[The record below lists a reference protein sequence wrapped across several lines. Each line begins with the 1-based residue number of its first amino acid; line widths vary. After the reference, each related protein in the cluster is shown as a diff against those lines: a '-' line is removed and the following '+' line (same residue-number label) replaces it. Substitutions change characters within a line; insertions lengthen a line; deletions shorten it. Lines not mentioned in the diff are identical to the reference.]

1 MELVVN
7 KELYQVYASSYFDKV
22 MPELSVYLDKGIIE
36 VCKFFELEHINKLKI
51 YLYDNAAEYQKLFK
65 TLYPLNGIAGC
76 FGYEDVKIYADL
88 NKIDKHRLFTCILHE
103 LTHVIY
109 RNYIQEKGINNRIV
123 WFDEGLASF
132 LSGEKNALIDN
143 DRLKEFIEIKISGE
157 NKEIPKISYLHKH
170 GTNYGE
176 FVDAKTNKYNGYDW
190 SYLMIRYLI
199 ETLSK
204 KELNKLM
211 RSKQS
216 ILDIEGTIT
225 NDTYNYFTKKVKTK

>member
-7 KELYQVYASSYFDKV
+7 KELYQLYASSYFDKII
-22 MPELSVYLDKGIIE
+22 PELSAYLDKGIIS
-36 VCKFFELEHINKLKI
+36 VMNFFDLEHISKLKI
-51 YLYDNAAEYQKLFK
+51 YLYDDAEEYQKLFK

-132 LSGEKNALIDN
+132 LSGEKNTLLDN
-143 DRLKEFIEIKISGE
+143 YKLKEFIETRINSEG
-157 NKEIPKISYLHKH
+157 KEIPKISYLHKH
-170 GTNYGE
+170 GASYGE
-176 FVDAKTNKYNGYDW
+176 FADTKTNKYNGYDW

-204 KELNKLM
+204 EELNELM
-211 RSKQS
+211 RSKQN
-216 ILDIEGTIT
+216 ILDIEDTIT

>member
-7 KELYQVYASSYFDKV
+7 KELYQLYASSYFDKV

-51 YLYDNAAEYQKLFK
+51 YLYDNAAEYQRLFK
-65 TLYPLNGIAGC
+65 APYPPNGIAGC
-76 FGYEDVKIYADL
+76 FGYENVKVYADL

-123 WFDEGLASF
+123 WFDEGLASL
-132 LSGEKNALIDN
+132 LSGEKNTLLDN
-143 DRLKEFIEIKISGE
+143 DRLKEFIENKISGE
-157 NKEIPKISYLHKH
+157 DKEIPKISYLHKH
-170 GTNYGE
+170 GASYGE
-176 FVDAKTNKYNGYDW
+176 FVDTKTKKYNGYDW

-204 KELNKLM
+204 KEFNKLM

>member
-7 KELYQVYASSYFDKV
+7 KELYQVYASSYFDKI
-22 MPELSVYLDKGIIE
+22 MPELSAYLDKGIIS
-36 VCKFFELEHINKLKI
+36 VMNFFDLEHISKLKI
-51 YLYDNAAEYQKLFK
+51 YLYDDAEEYQKLFK
-65 TLYPLNGIAGC
+65 TLYPPNGIAGC

-88 NKIDKHRLFTCILHE
+88 NKIERYRLFTCILHE

-132 LSGEKNALIDN
+132 LSGEKNTLLDN
-143 DRLKEFIEIKISGE
+143 DRLKEFIETRINSE
-157 NKEIPKISYLHKH
+157 EKEIPKISYLHKH
-170 GTNYGE
+170 GASYGE
-176 FVDAKTNKYNGYDW
+176 FVDTKTKKYNGYDW

-204 KELNKLM
+204 EELNELM
-211 RSKQS
+211 RSKQN
-216 ILDIEGTIT
+216 ILDIEGTII

>member
-1 MELVVN
+1 MELAAN
-7 KELYQVYASSYFDKV
+7 KELYQVYASNYFDKV

-51 YLYDNAAEYQKLFK
+51 YLYDNAAEYQRLFK
-65 TLYPLNGIAGC
+65 APYPPNGIAGC
-76 FGYEDVKIYADL
+76 FGYENVKVYADL
-88 NKIDKHRLFTCILHE
+88 NKIDKYKLFTCILHE

-109 RNYIQEKGINNRIV
+109 RNYIQEEGINNRIV
-123 WFDEGLASF
+123 WFDEGLACL
-132 LSGEKNALIDN
+132 LSGEKNTLLDN
-143 DRLKEFIEIKISGE
+143 DRLKEFIENKISGE

-170 GTNYGE
+170 SASYGE
-176 FVDAKTNKYNGYDW
+176 FVDTKTKKYNGYDW

-204 KELNKLM
+204 KEFNKLM

-225 NDTYNYFTKKVKTK
+225 NDTYNYFTKKVKTR

>member
-7 KELYQVYASSYFDKV
+7 KELYQVYASSYFDKI
-22 MPELSVYLDKGIIE
+22 MPELSAYLDKGIIS
-36 VCKFFELEHINKLKI
+36 VMNFFDLEHISKLKI
-51 YLYDNAAEYQKLFK
+51 YLYDDAEEYQRLFK
-65 TLYPLNGIAGC
+65 ALYPPNGIAGC
-76 FGYEDVKIYADL
+76 FGYENVKIYADL
-88 NKIDKHRLFTCILHE
+88 NKIDKYKLFTCILHE

-109 RNYIQEKGINNRIV
+109 RNYIQEEGINNRIV
-123 WFDEGLASF
+123 WFDEGLASL
-132 LSGEKNALIDN
+132 LSGEKNALLDN

-170 GTNYGE
+170 GANYGE
-176 FVDAKTNKYNGYDW
+176 FVDTKTKKYNGYDW

-204 KELNKLM
+204 EELNGLM

-216 ILDIEGTIT
+216 ILDIEDTIT
-225 NDTYNYFTKKVKTK
+225 NDTYNYFIKKVKIK

>member
-7 KELYQVYASSYFDKV
+7 KELYQLYASSYFDKII
-22 MPELSVYLDKGIIE
+22 PELSAYLDKGIIS
-36 VCKFFELEHINKLKI
+36 VMNFFDLEHISKLKI
-51 YLYDNAAEYQKLFK
+51 YLYDDAEEYQKLFK
-65 TLYPLNGIAGC
+65 TLYPPNGIAGC

-88 NKIDKHRLFTCILHE
+88 KKIERYRLFTCILHE

-109 RNYIQEKGINNRIV
+109 RNYIQEEGINNRIV

-132 LSGEKNALIDN
+132 LSGEKNALLDN

-170 GTNYGE
+170 GANYGE
-176 FVDAKTNKYNGYDW
+176 FVDTKTKKYNGYDW

-204 KELNKLM
+204 EELNGLM

-216 ILDIEGTIT
+216 ILDIEDTIT